1 MAEAIDLVGD
11 DVGVPILL
19 FRDGEE
25 VAAVSGPV
33 VSPAP
38 TGDAA
43 VALWDH
49 VVALAWLPSFF
60 ELKRTRT
67 GPPQLDG
74 QVTEPPR

>member
-1 MAEAIDLVGD
+1 MDEAIDLAGD

-19 FRDGEE
+19 FCDGDD
-25 VAAVSGPV
+25 VAAISGPV

-43 VALWDH
+43 DALWDH
-49 VVALAWLPSFF
+49 VAALAWMPGFF

-67 GPPQLDG
+67 GPPQLL
-74 QVTEPPR
+74 R